1 MVIKINQGGCDP
13 SCCGEPMKELRANDT
28 DGAKEKHVPAVAI
41 VDRSVLLLI
50 LCSKSTLSDLSL
62 LRRKRESRSN
72 ISIPERNL
80 LLSLRYLMTSRSPYT
95 STATFTASGKR
106 TSLNKDPHQTC
117 PAGAG

>member
-1 MVIKINQGGCDP
+1 MAKFRVFKCKKCGSMVIKINQGGCDP

-41 VDRSVLLLI
+41 VDGVVRVEVGSVAHPML
-50 LCSKSTLSDLSL
+50 
-62 LRRKRESRSN
+62 E
-72 ISIPERNL
+72 EHNL
-80 LLSLRYLMTSRSPYT
+80 LLSLRYLMTSRLPYT